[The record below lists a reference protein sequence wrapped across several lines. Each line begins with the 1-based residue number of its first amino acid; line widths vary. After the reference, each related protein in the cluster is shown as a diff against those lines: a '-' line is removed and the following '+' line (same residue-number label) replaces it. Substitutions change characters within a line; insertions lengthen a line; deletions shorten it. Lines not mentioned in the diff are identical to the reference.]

1 MKHAQLFSWI
11 IMILI
16 GLPVHSARGQEGTKK
31 ERVAVM
37 IFAHKEIDERMRV
50 LIERDIRNMVVSAE
64 SLPDFNGRL
73 YPIEPFF
80 DVGQLST
87 AKLRSSLR
95 HFNEAQRAFEKS
107 DYDEAKG
114 QLRRAERFY
123 LKGIPFIYN
132 GNEELLQNIYYLN
145 FLTYRALKNK
155 KKSRD
160 LYCKYVS
167 LSRNITRSVGSIDQY
182 DVLAEMCGES
192 PISGTAE
199 LKVKSN
205 VDGAYVYINNE
216 PVGLVDRDRPYINP
230 FLPSGVHLIE
240 VRKLGYARWGKLI
253 TLRNGQSKKHNAKLK
268 RGRNYNKDF
277 MPLANLKVRGDEAF
291 SETYLSTF
299 FYERTYRFRVNTMII
314 GYLNPSKRSHEATL
328 TLLSFRD
335 EMLGPKLEEVIN
347 LEARNDYYPMLA
359 RYWKMVFGF
368 DVQPQEMQATQ
379 SRWMPTFFKVE

>member
-1 MKHAQLFSWI
+1 MLTEVVP
-11 IMILI
+11 L
-16 GLPVHSARGQEGTKK
+16 SAHGDEGPKK
-31 ERVAVM
+31 ERIAVL
-37 IFAHKEIDERMRV
+37 IFSDKDVSERTRV

-64 SLPDFNGRL
+64 SKPKFNGRL

-80 DVGQLST
+80 DVGQLSN

-95 HFNEAQRAFEKS
+95 HFNEAQRAFEKG

-145 FLTYRALKNK
+145 FLTHRALKK
-155 KKSRD
+155 TKKSRD

-205 VDGAYVYINNE
+205 VDGAYVYINND
-216 PVGLVDRDRPYINP
+216 PVGLVDQERPYINP
-230 FLPSGVHLIE
+230 FLPSGVHLVEI
-240 VRKLGYARWGKLI
+240 RKLGYARWGKLV
-253 TLRNGQSKKHNAKLK
+253 TLRNGKSKKLNAKLK

-277 MPLANLKVRGDEAF
+277 MPFSDLKVRGEDAF

-299 FYERTYRFRVNTMII
+299 FYERTYRFRVNTLIV
-314 GYLNPSKRSHEATL
+314 GYLSPSKRSDEAIL

-347 LEARNDYYPMLA
+347 IEERNSYYPMLA
-359 RYWKMVFGF
+359 RYWKMLF
-368 DVQPQEMQATQ
+368 DFELQPQEMQATQ

>member
-1 MKHAQLFSWI
+1 MFLAEVAP
-11 IMILI
+11 
-16 GLPVHSARGQEGTKK
+16 LPVHGQKGQKK
-31 ERVAVM
+31 DRIAVM
-37 IFAHKEIDERMRV
+37 VFADSSVDERIRV
-50 LIERDIRNMVVSAE
+50 LIERDIRNMVVAAE
-64 SLPDFNGRL
+64 SSQEFNGRL

-87 AKLRSSLR
+87 AKLKTSLR
-95 HFNEAQRAFEKS
+95 HFNEAQRAFEKG
-107 DYDEAKG
+107 DYDEAKD

-145 FLTYRALKNK
+145 FLTHQALKMK

-167 LSRNITRSVGSIDQY
+167 LARNITGSVGSIDQY

-205 VDGAYVYINNE
+205 VDGAYVFINNE
-216 PVGLVDRDRPYINP
+216 PVGLVDRERPYVNP

-240 VRKLGYARWGKLI
+240 VRKLGYARWGKLV
-253 TLRNGQSKKHNAKLK
+253 TLRNGKSKKLNAKLK
-268 RGRNYNKDF
+268 RGRNYSKDF
-277 MPLANLKVRGDEAF
+277 VPVANLKVRGADAF
-291 SETYLSTF
+291 SETYLSNF
-299 FYERTYRFRVNTMII
+299 FYERTYRFRVNTVIVA
-314 GYLNPSKRSHEATL
+314 YLNQGKSLDEAIL

-347 LEARNDYYPMLA
+347 IEERNSYYPVLAKYWEML
-359 RYWKMVFGF
+359 FGF
-368 DVQPQEMQATQ
+368 EQQPQEMRATQ